1 MLQPLVDD
9 MKTLEASGINLWR
22 EKSQGTMNS
31 FYNSLEKK
39 LASRALGGFFANGL
53 FQEKSNL
60 GGGREGVEDIFF

>member
-1 MLQPLVDD
+1 
-9 MKTLEASGINLWR
+9 
-22 EKSQGTMNS
+22 MNS

-53 FQEKSNL
+53 FQKKSNL